1 MSFWLKFTS
10 KKLDEWK
17 LEAPP
22 QNLRAYIS
30 MPMNTTVAAS
40 LVLDGD
46 SYINDTGAQEKQMT
60 TGGIIDFALSGKFLH
75 FNTIEEYNAF
85 DFKELADS
93 KELQEKCALPDLS
106 SLIH

>member
-1 MSFWLKFTS
+1 
-10 KKLDEWK
+10 
-17 LEAPP
+17 
-22 QNLRAYIS
+22 

-46 SYINDTGAQEKQMT
+46 SFINDTGAQEKQMT
-60 TGGIIDFALSGKFLH
+60 TRGIIDFALSGKFLH